1 MAQATQEK
9 EQENPYLSARKE
21 YGDRYGSS
29 VKDAARWR
37 QISFFL
43 IMLCVA
49 FGGLM
54 MWLASQNK
62 VIPYIVQVD
71 KQGYAVAIKSS
82 EQGAVAD
89 TRVIVATL
97 GGFFVNFKTVVTD
110 MSSQKRM
117 VNDVYSY
124 LAKGS
129 AAESYVSHYYQ
140 EHNPFVATQDRNRY
154 TVQVEIR
161 SIVRSGNTDKSW
173 QVLWSEEK
181 LEQGT
186 VIERTDWRAIVSIA
200 VSPVRELAEVLQNP
214 LGIFITDINIAQDLN
229 SSNSQ
234 Q

>member
-1 MAQATQEK
+1 MAETQAT

-29 VKDAARWR
+29 VRDAARWR
-37 QISFFL
+37 QISFVVV
-43 IMLCVA
+43 MLCAA
-49 FGGLM
+49 FGVMM

-62 VIPYIVQVD
+62 VVPYIVQVD
-71 KQGYAVAIKSS
+71 KHGYAVAIKSS
-82 EQGAVAD
+82 EQGAIAD

-97 GGFFVNFKTVVTD
+97 GGFFVNFKTVITD
-110 MSSQKRM
+110 VSSQKRM
-117 VNDVYSY
+117 VNEVYSY

-129 AAESYVSHYYQ
+129 AAESFVSHYYQ
-140 EHNPFVATQDRNRY
+140 EHNPFVATQDRNRN

-181 LEQGT
+181 LEQGAI
-186 VIERTDWRAIVSIA
+186 IERTDWRAIVSIA
-200 VSPVRELAEVLQNP
+200 VSPVRELEEGIKNP
-214 LGIFITDINIAQDLN
+214 HGISITDINMAQDLN
-229 SSNSQ
+229 SQ

>member
-1 MAQATQEK
+1 MAQEIK

-49 FGGLM
+49 FGALM
-54 MWLASQNK
+54 MWMASQNK

-97 GGFFVNFKTVVTD
+97 GGFFVNFKTVITD
-110 MSSQKRM
+110 VSSQKRM

-129 AAESYVSHYYQ
+129 AAESFVSHYYQ

-161 SIVRSGNTDKSW
+161 SIVRSGSNDKSW

-186 VIERTDWRAIVSIA
+186 IIERTDWRAIVSIA
-200 VSPVRELAEVLQNP
+200 VSPVRELEEVIKNP
-214 LGIFITDINIAQDLN
+214 LGIFITDINMAQDLN
-229 SSNSQ
+229 SQ

>member
-1 MAQATQEK
+1 MAQEIK
-9 EQENPYLSARKE
+9 GQENPYLSARKE

-49 FGGLM
+49 FGALM
-54 MWLASQNK
+54 MWMASQNK

-97 GGFFVNFKTVVTD
+97 GGFFVNFKTVITD
-110 MSSQKRM
+110 VSSQKRM

-129 AAESYVSHYYQ
+129 AAESFVSHYYQ
-140 EHNPFVATQDRNRY
+140 EHNPFVATQDKRN

-186 VIERTDWRAIVSIA
+186 IIERTDWRAIVSIA
-200 VSPVRELAEVLQNP
+200 VSPVRELEEVIKNP
-214 LGIFITDINIAQDLN
+214 LGIFITDINMAQDLN
-229 SSNSQ
+229 SQ

>member
-1 MAQATQEK
+1 M
-9 EQENPYLSARKE
+9 LS
-21 YGDRYGSS
+21 
-29 VKDAARWR
+29 
-37 QISFFL
+37 
-43 IMLCVA
+43 VA
-49 FGGLM
+49 FGGMM
-54 MWLASQNK
+54 MWMSSQNK

-97 GGFFVNFKTVVTD
+97 GGFFVNFKTVITD

-129 AAESYVSHYYQ
+129 AAETFVSHYYQ

-161 SIVRSGNTDKSW
+161 SIVRSGSNDKSW

-186 VIERTDWRAIVSIA
+186 IIERTDWRAIVSIA
-200 VSPVRELAEVLQNP
+200 VSPVRELSEVLQNP
-214 LGIFITDINIAQDLN
+214 LGIFITDINMAQDLN
-229 SSNSQ
+229 SANSQ

>member
-1 MAQATQEK
+1 MAQEIK

-49 FGGLM
+49 FGALM
-54 MWLASQNK
+54 MWMASQNK

>member
-1 MAQATQEK
+1 MAQEIK

-54 MWLASQNK
+54 MWMASQNR

-97 GGFFVNFKTVVTD
+97 GGFFVNFKTVITD
-110 MSSQKRM
+110 VSSQKRM

-129 AAESYVSHYYQ
+129 AAESFVSHYYQ

-161 SIVRSGNTDKSW
+161 SIVRSGSNDKSW

-186 VIERTDWRAIVSIA
+186 IIERTDWRAIVSIA
-200 VSPVRELAEVLQNP
+200 VSPVRELEDVIKNP
-214 LGIFITDINIAQDLN
+214 LGIFITDINMAQDLN
-229 SSNSQ
+229 SQ

>member
-1 MAQATQEK
+1 MAQAAQEK

-29 VKDAARWR
+29 VRDAARWR

-54 MWLASQNK
+54 MWMASQNR

-97 GGFFVNFKTVVTD
+97 GGFFVNFKTVITD
-110 MSSQKRM
+110 VSSQKRM

-129 AAESYVSHYYQ
+129 AAESFVSHYYQ
-140 EHNPFVATQDRNRY
+140 EHNPFVATQDKRN

-200 VSPVRELAEVLQNP
+200 VSPVRELSEVLQNP
-214 LGIFITDINIAQDLN
+214 LGIFITDINMAQDLN
-229 SSNSQ
+229 PQ

>member
-1 MAQATQEK
+1 
-9 EQENPYLSARKE
+9 
-21 YGDRYGSS
+21 
-29 VKDAARWR
+29 
-37 QISFFL
+37 
-43 IMLCVA
+43 MLCVA

>member
-1 MAQATQEK
+1 MAQEIK

-49 FGGLM
+49 FGALM
-54 MWLASQNK
+54 MWMASQNK

-97 GGFFVNFKTVVTD
+97 GGFFVNFKTVITD
-110 MSSQKRM
+110 VSSQKRM

-129 AAESYVSHYYQ
+129 AAESFVSHCYQ

-161 SIVRSGNTDKSW
+161 SIVRSGSNDKSW

-186 VIERTDWRAIVSIA
+186 IIERTDWRAIVSIA
-200 VSPVRELAEVLQNP
+200 VSPVRELEEVIKNP
-214 LGIFITDINIAQDLN
+214 LGIFITDINMAQDLN
-229 SSNSQ
+229 SQ

>member
-1 MAQATQEK
+1 MAQETQGK
-9 EQENPYLSARKE
+9 EQENQYLSARKE

-49 FGGLM
+49 FGALM
-54 MWLASQNK
+54 MWMASQNK

-97 GGFFVNFKTVVTD
+97 GGFFVNFKTVITD

-129 AAESYVSHYYQ
+129 AAETFVSHYYQ
-140 EHNPFVATQDRNRY
+140 EHNPVVATQDRNRY

-161 SIVRSGNTDKSW
+161 SIVRSGSNDKSW

-186 VIERTDWRAIVSIA
+186 IIERTDWRAIVSIA
-200 VSPVRELAEVLQNP
+200 VSPVRELSEVLQNP
-214 LGIFITDINIAQDLN
+214 LGIFITDINMAQDLN
-229 SSNSQ
+229 SANSQ

>member
-1 MAQATQEK
+1 MAQEIK

-21 YGDRYGSS
+21 YCDRYGSS

-49 FGGLM
+49 FGALM
-54 MWLASQNK
+54 MWMASQNK

-97 GGFFVNFKTVVTD
+97 GGFFVNFKTVITD
-110 MSSQKRM
+110 VSSQKRM

-129 AAESYVSHYYQ
+129 AAESFVSHYYQ
-140 EHNPFVATQDRNRY
+140 EHNPFVATQDRNRN

-186 VIERTDWRAIVSIA
+186 IIERTDWRAIVSIA
-200 VSPVRELAEVLQNP
+200 VSPVRELEEVIKNP
-214 LGIFITDINIAQDLN
+214 LGIFITDINMAQDLN
-229 SSNSQ
+229 SQ